1 MLTVF
6 WRVADFEIKNKNP
19 INRSNQLKKKTLL
32 CWSARQIVSFIL
44 FANLLI
50 KFPLLSLSFT
60 LSIITFFLAL
70 PDILS
75 KPTTQLFFAFVFKD
89 DWNHAPFN
97 AVQIML
103 AFKLSLPIRPTTCLN
118 LGLASWGLMGWEDV
132 VSALRVFPFI
142 ETKSVPSLYQE
153 GNSFPID
160 PQPTTP
166 QVTPGF

>member
-1 MLTVF
+1 
-6 WRVADFEIKNKNP
+6 
-19 INRSNQLKKKTLL
+19 
-32 CWSARQIVSFIL
+32 
-44 FANLLI
+44 
-50 KFPLLSLSFT
+50 
-60 LSIITFFLAL
+60 
-70 PDILS
+70 
-75 KPTTQLFFAFVFKD
+75 
-89 DWNHAPFN
+89 
-97 AVQIML
+97 ML

-166 QVTPGF
+166 PGHTWLLKGKEASKWNIELSTL